1 MLFIIGVVVALAG
14 TAHALRHAMLL
25 EKFSAGMT
33 CILHTA
39 ITVMNKTNNMR
50 GQRRKRA
57 EEAAPR
63 VRGNSRVGVWCARKR
78 GD

>member
-25 EKFSAGMT
+25 EKFPAGMT

-50 GQRRKRA
+50 GQRRKHEDEA
-57 EEAAPR
+57 QAEAAR
-63 VRGNSRVGVWCARKR
+63 ESEAAAQQG
-78 GD
+78 